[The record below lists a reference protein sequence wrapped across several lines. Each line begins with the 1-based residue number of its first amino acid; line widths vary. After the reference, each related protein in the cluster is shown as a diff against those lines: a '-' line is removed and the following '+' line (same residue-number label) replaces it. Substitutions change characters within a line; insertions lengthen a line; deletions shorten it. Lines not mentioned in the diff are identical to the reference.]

1 MALIPK
7 GYKQIDSATLATAQS
22 LTVPAGSTCALVQA
36 EAIAVRW
43 RDDGTDPTASVGEK
57 VIAEGDI
64 WVEGAARLA
73 AFRVIRTVAGADV
86 NVSYYT

>member
-1 MALIPK
+1 MALTPK
-7 GYKQIDSATLATAQS
+7 GYEQIVSPAASTA
-22 LTVPAGSTCALVQA
+22 LTVPAGSTCALIQA
-36 EAIAVRW
+36 QDADIRW

-57 VIAEGDI
+57 IIAEGDI

-86 NVSYYT
+86 NVSYYA